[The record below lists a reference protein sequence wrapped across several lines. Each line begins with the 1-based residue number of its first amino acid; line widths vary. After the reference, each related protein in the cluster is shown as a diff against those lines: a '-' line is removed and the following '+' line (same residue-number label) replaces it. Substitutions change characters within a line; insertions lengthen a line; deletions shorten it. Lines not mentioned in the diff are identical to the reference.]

1 MLLVVI
7 AIACIISVPLAGG
20 RLRRLGELEVRAT
33 WTVLVSAAIQVVIT
47 SAVRSGDHAL
57 HVGLHEAS
65 YALVAWFVFA
75 NRRLIGMPVVAL
87 GAALNVLAISVN
99 GGVMPAAAAA
109 LRIAGIGASGGYE
122 NSAAI
127 AHPRLLFL
135 GDVIPVPGPWP
146 IGNVLS
152 IGDLLIVTGALIFLH
167 ATCGSRL
174 AHPFG
179 LRSRRGKPV
188 TYTAHSAELT
198 GRH

>member
-7 AIACIISVPLAGG
+7 AIVCIITVPCAGG

-47 SAVRSGDHAL
+47 SAVRSGDHVL

-65 YALVAWFVFA
+65 YALVAWFLFA
-75 NRRLIGMPVVAL
+75 NRRLVGMPLVAL
-87 GAALNVLAISVN
+87 GAALNVVVITVN
-99 GGVMPAAAAA
+99 GGVMPAAASA

-127 AHPRLLFL
+127 AHPQLLFL

-152 IGDLLIVTGALIFLH
+152 IGDLLIVTGALILLH

-174 AHPFG
+174 AHAFG
-179 LRSRRGKPV
+179 VRSPI
-188 TYTAHSAELT
+188 YTA
-198 GRH
+198 R